1 MDFVTKRTLSL
12 NQFSFGLQKEERRLK
27 DERARF
33 EREKE
38 EFEREK
44 EEFKRKK
51 EEFYQEQLRWSEYQC
66 SQNKALQ
73 KLEED
78 LTRRQMRVAQQES
91 AKSTE
96 YCESEL
102 SESSDSES
110 SEQKLKVFHLKPGK
124 NPNPEYDYF
133 DSSVVLA
140 KDADTARY
148 IYPGERGYFGTLK
161 FEWWKMEHLVEAW
174 DLPENLIVEEINLF
188 DETEG
193 VLCSSYREQP

>member
-33 EREKE
+33 KREKE
-38 EFEREK
+38 EFER
-44 EEFKRKK
+44 KK
-51 EEFYQEQLRWSEYQC
+51 KDFYQEQLRWITHQC
-66 SQNKALQ
+66 LRNKELQ

-96 YCESEL
+96 YCESKL
-102 SESSDSES
+102 SGSSDSES

-161 FEWWKMEHLVEAW
+161 FEWWKIEHLVEAW
-174 DLPENLIVEEINLF
+174 DLPENLIVEEIDLS

>member
-33 EREKE
+33 KREKE

-44 EEFKRKK
+44 KD
-51 EEFYQEQLRWSEYQC
+51 FYQEQLRWTTHQC
-66 SQNKALQ
+66 LRNKELQ

-102 SESSDSES
+102 SKSSDSES

-124 NPNPEYDYF
+124 NTYSEYDSF
-133 DSSVVLA
+133 DSMVVLA
-140 KDADTARY
+140 KDIDTARY
-148 IYPGERGYFGTLK
+148 IYPGERGYFGTPN
-161 FEWWKMEHLVEAW
+161 FEWWKMSHLVEAW
-174 DLPENLIVEEINLF
+174 DLPKNLIVEEIDLSN
-188 DETEG
+188 EVEG
-193 VLCSSYREQP
+193 VLCSSYRD